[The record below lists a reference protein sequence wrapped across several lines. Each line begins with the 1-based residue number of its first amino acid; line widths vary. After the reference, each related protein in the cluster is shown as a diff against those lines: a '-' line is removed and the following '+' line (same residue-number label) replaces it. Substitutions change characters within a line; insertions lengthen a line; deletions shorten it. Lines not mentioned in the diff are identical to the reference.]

1 MNYEIARMAET
12 QGKLILSLCKSG
24 NKYNVQLYNDET
36 KEFTSKLFNS
46 IDDAFIKFTQ
56 IAELIIKGMF
66 SEADKRKMLVD

>member
-12 QGKLILSLCKSG
+12 QGKLSLSLCKSG

-46 IDDAFIKFTQ
+46 IDDAFIKLTQ

>member
-1 MNYEIARMAET
+1 MNYEIARMVET
-12 QGKLILSLCKSG
+12 QGQLVLSLCQSG
-24 NKYNVQLYNDET
+24 NKYGVQLYNDET